1 MLEQLNWSRC
11 HWEHR
16 LEDARGPCIDLASKH
31 DPQKLSPTQTGLL
44 FAVSL
49 VMLVMFYKPGACP
62 TTILQLTCRNAVV
75 CILNLIS
82 LGAAAMQPLVP
93 VVSFSSISYHC
104 YSAPNTECGR
114 SIVMSM
120 SVCLSVRDHISRITR
135 QNHTKFFLHVTYG
148 RGSVRLWRRSD
159 MLRISG
165 LLMTSYLRIS

>member
-31 DPQKLSPTQTGLL
+31 DPQKLSPPQTGLL

-62 TTILQLTCRNAVV
+62 TTILQLTYRNAVV

-82 LGAAAMQPLVP
+82 LGAAAMHPLVP
-93 VVSFSSISYHC
+93 VHC
-104 YSAPNTECGR
+104 IILFHKLPLLLCPQYRVREEYCDEH
-114 SIVMSM
+114 
-120 SVCLSVRDHISRITR
+120 VCLFVCPRSYLH
-135 QNHTKFFLHVTYG
+135 NHTSALRQIFYACY
-148 RGSVRLWRRSD
+148 LWPW
-159 MLRISG
+159 LG
-165 LLMTSYLRIS
+165 PPLAA